1 MATHDYVIDN
11 ATAPAVR
18 ADINSALQAIV
29 SNNSNTSAPSTTFAN
44 MFWYETDTNWFYMR
58 NEDDDAWIK
67 LFKLNQTSDLIQNIA
82 NSAVV
87 DISTGA
93 DIATLGIQVSGSW
106 TGGTVTTETLV
117 SPSKV
122 KAAVDA
128 YAPIAGSSR
137 SFVSAEQ
144 TLTGGNLSTL
154 AHSLGE
160 VPKLI
165 DARMICKTAFDM
177 FSVGDELQNFVYING
192 SDEGGVVVW
201 ADATNVYCRQN
212 SDNSIAYY
220 NGAGS
225 LARTTSA
232 QTANFKLIVR
242 AWV

>member
-1 MATHDYVIDN
+1 MATHDYVISN
-11 ATAPAVR
+11 QTAPQVR
-18 ADINSALQAIV
+18 SDLNNALQAIV
-29 SNNSNTSAPSTTFAN
+29 TNNSNASAPSSTFAS
-44 MFWYETDTNWFYMR
+44 MIWYDTATNKLYMR
-58 NEDDDAWIK
+58 NEGDDAWIW
-67 LFKLNQTSDLIQNIA
+67 LLQLDQSGDLVEYVADAIVRNGSGTS
-82 NSAVV
+82 V
-87 DISTGA
+87 G
-93 DIATLGIQVSGSW
+93 TLGIQASSNW

-128 YAPIAGSSR
+128 YSPIAGSSR
-137 SFVSAEQ
+137 SFVSSEQ
-144 TLTGGNLSTL
+144 TLTAGSLATL
-154 AHSLGE
+154 AHGLGA

-165 DARMICKTAFDM
+165 DARFICKTAHDI

-220 NGAGS
+220 NAAGS
-225 LARTTSA
+225 FARTSSA
-232 QTANFKLIVR
+232 QTASFKLIVR

>member
-29 SNNSNTSAPSTTFAN
+29 SNNSNASAPSSTFAN
-44 MFWYETDTNWFYMR
+44 MFWYDTDANWFYMS

-67 LFKLNQTSDLIQNIA
+67 LFKLNQTSDLIQHIA

-93 DIATLGIQVSGSW
+93 DVATLGIQVSGSW

-165 DARMICKTAFDM
+165 DARMICKTAFNM

-201 ADATNVYCRQN
+201 ADATNIYCRQN

>member
-11 ATAPAVR
+11 STAPAVR

-29 SNNSNTSAPSTTFAN
+29 SNNSNASAPSSTFAN
-44 MFWYETDTNWFYMR
+44 MFWYDTDANWFYMS

-67 LFKLNQTSDLIQNIA
+67 LFKLNQTSDLIQHIA

-93 DIATLGIQVSGSW
+93 DVATLGIQASGSW

-201 ADATNVYCRQN
+201 ADATNIYCRQN

-225 LARTTSA
+225 LARTTSE

>member
-93 DIATLGIQVSGSW
+93 DIATLGIQ
-106 TGGTVTTETLV
+106 GGTVTTETLV

>member
-1 MATHDYVIDN
+1 MATHDYDIANQD
-11 ATAPAVR
+11 AASFR
-18 ADINSALQAIV
+18 ADLNFALVAIATQNRTDDGSEPATTYESQNWYDQNTNIMKM
-29 SNNSNTSAPSTTFAN
+29 SN
-44 MFWYETDTNWFYMR
+44 D
-58 NEDDDAWIK
+58 
-67 LFKLNQTSDLIQNIA
+67 A
-82 NSAVV
+82 NSAFLNLFYLDQTTGLCVLDDTKVV
-87 DISTGA
+87 NTSGTQTGTIGDQA
-93 DIATLGIQVSGSW
+93 SSNW

-117 SPSKV
+117 SPAKV

-137 SFVSAEQ
+137 SFTSAEQ
-144 TLTGGNLSTL
+144 TLTAGNLSTL
-154 AHSLGE
+154 AHSLGA

-165 DARMICKTAFDM
+165 DARIICKTAHDI

-201 ADATNVYCRQN
+201 ADSTNIYCRQN

-220 NGAGS
+220 NAAGS

>member
-144 TLTGGNLSTL
+144 TLTGGKLSTL
-154 AHSLGE
+154 AHS
-160 VPKLI
+160 
-165 DARMICKTAFDM
+165 
-177 FSVGDELQNFVYING
+177 
-192 SDEGGVVVW
+192 
-201 ADATNVYCRQN
+201 
-212 SDNSIAYY
+212 
-220 NGAGS
+220 
-225 LARTTSA
+225 
-232 QTANFKLIVR
+232 
-242 AWV
+242 

>member
-29 SNNSNTSAPSTTFAN
+29 SNNSNASAPSTTFAN
-44 MFWYETDTNWFYMR
+44 MFWYDTDANWFYMS

-67 LFKLNQTSDLIQNIA
+67 LFKLNQTSDLIQHIA

-93 DIATLGIQVSGSW
+93 DVATLGIQVSGSW

-220 NGAGS
+220 SGTGS
-225 LARTTSA
+225 LARTTSE

>member
-29 SNNSNTSAPSTTFAN
+29 SNNSNASAPSSTFAN
-44 MFWYETDTNWFYMR
+44 MFWYDTDANWFYMS

-67 LFKLNQTSDLIQNIA
+67 LFKLNQTSDLIQHIA

-93 DIATLGIQVSGSW
+93 DVATLGIQVSGSW

-201 ADATNVYCRQN
+201 ADATNIYCRQN

-225 LARTTSA
+225 LSRTTSE

>member
-11 ATAPAVR
+11 STAPAVR

-29 SNNSNTSAPSTTFAN
+29 SNNSNASAPSSTFAN
-44 MFWYETDTNWFYMR
+44 MFWYDTDANWFYMS

-67 LFKLNQTSDLIQNIA
+67 LFKLNQTSDLIQHIA

-93 DIATLGIQVSGSW
+93 DVATLGIQASGSW

-201 ADATNVYCRQN
+201 ADATNIYCRQN

>member
-1 MATHDYVIDN
+1 MSTHDYDIANQD
-11 ATAPAVR
+11 AASFR
-18 ADINSALQAIV
+18 ADLNFALQAIV
-29 SNNSNTSAPSTTFAN
+29 TQNRTDTGTAPSATFESMKWYDQSTNIMKMRNDADSAFLNLFYLDQTSGLSILDDTKVVNTSGTQTGTIGDQASAN
-44 MFWYETDTNWFYMR
+44 
-58 NEDDDAWIK
+58 
-67 LFKLNQTSDLIQNIA
+67 
-82 NSAVV
+82 
-87 DISTGA
+87 
-93 DIATLGIQVSGSW
+93 W

-117 SPSKV
+117 SPAKV

-144 TLTGGNLSTL
+144 TLTAGQLYTL
-154 AHSLGE
+154 AHGLGE

-165 DARMICKTAFDM
+165 DARMICKTAHDI

-220 NGAGS
+220 NAAGS
-225 LARTTSA
+225 LARTSSA

>member
-18 ADINSALQAIV
+18 IDINNALQAIV
-29 SNNSNTSAPSTTFAN
+29 TNNSNASAPSTTYAN
-44 MFWYETDTNWFYMR
+44 MFWYETDTDWLYMR
-58 NEDDDAWIK
+58 NEGDTAWIK
-67 LFKLNQTSDLIQNIA
+67 LLRLNNSDNE
-82 NSAVV
+82 VV
-87 DISTGA
+87 YVA
-93 DIATLGIQVSGSW
+93 DSVVATTAGSNVGTLGVQDSANW

-117 SPSKV
+117 SPAKV

-137 SFVSAEQ
+137 SFVRAEQ
-144 TLTGGNLSTL
+144 TLTAGNLSTL
-154 AHSLGE
+154 AQGLGE

-165 DARMICKTAFDM
+165 DARFICKTAHDI

-201 ADATNVYCRQN
+201 ADATNIYCRQN
-212 SDNSIAYY
+212 SDNAIAYY
-220 NGAGS
+220 NTAGS
-225 LARTTSA
+225 LARTSSA

>member
-18 ADINSALQAIV
+18 ADINNALQAIV
-29 SNNSNTSAPSTTFAN
+29 SNNSGTSAPSTTYAN
-44 MFWYETDTNWFYMR
+44 MFWYETDTDWLYMR
-58 NEDDDAWIK
+58 NEGDTAWIK
-67 LFKLNQTSDLIQNIA
+67 LLRLN
-82 NSAVV
+82 NSSNVV
-87 DISTGA
+87 GYVADSKVVTTGGT
-93 DIATLGIQVSGSW
+93 DVGTLGVLSLSNW

-117 SPSKV
+117 SPANV

-137 SFVSAEQ
+137 SFTSAEQ
-144 TLTGGNLSTL
+144 TLTASNLYTL
-154 AHSLGE
+154 AHSLGA

-165 DARMICKTAFDM
+165 DARIICKTAHDI

-201 ADATNVYCRQN
+201 ADATNIYCRQN

-220 NGAGS
+220 NAAGS
-225 LARTTSA
+225 LARTSSA

>member
-1 MATHDYVIDN
+1 MATHDYDIANQD
-11 ATAPAVR
+11 AASFR
-18 ADINSALQAIV
+18 ADLNFALVAIATQNRTDDGSEPATTYESQNWYDQNTNIMKM
-29 SNNSNTSAPSTTFAN
+29 SN
-44 MFWYETDTNWFYMR
+44 D
-58 NEDDDAWIK
+58 
-67 LFKLNQTSDLIQNIA
+67 A
-82 NSAVV
+82 NSAFLNLFYLDQTTGLCVLDDTKVV
-87 DISTGA
+87 NTSGTQTGTIGDQA
-93 DIATLGIQVSGSW
+93 SSNW

-117 SPSKV
+117 SPAKV

-137 SFVSAEQ
+137 SFTSAEQ
-144 TLTGGNLSTL
+144 TLTASNLYTL
-154 AHSLGE
+154 AHSLGA

-165 DARMICKTAFDM
+165 DARMICKTAHDI

-201 ADATNVYCRQN
+201 ADATNIYCRQN

-220 NGAGS
+220 NAAGS
-225 LARTTSA
+225 LARTSSA